1 MNDTII
7 GIDLGTT
14 NSAVSVLRDGRPVM
28 VDVDGQNTM
37 PSCVGLDDNSNL
49 LVGIAA
55 RNQIIANPERT
66 VSSIKRNMG
75 ENVRV
80 SLGEEEHSPEAISS
94 MILAKLKKEAEVFL
108 GESLKKAVITV
119 PAYFDDH
126 QRKAT
131 KDAGVLAGLDVVRI
145 INEPTAAS
153 LAYEAD
159 QLDKNEK
166 ILVYDLGGGTFD
178 ASLVVVEEG
187 VVLVKSSHGDTHL
200 GGDDFDMFLVDHVAK
215 HFNKEHKIDLKNDLK
230 SIRRLKI
237 MLEKVKIELSDQ
249 PYVKVNEEYLFD
261 KHHLI
266 MEIRRSEYEDMIRPM
281 VQKTLDCVSQCLK
294 DASYLPKDI
303 DKIMLV
309 GGASQTPLVYNMLK
323 DTFKIEPRFEINPNL
338 IVSMGAAVQGG
349 LISGEDTHSILVD
362 ITPHT
367 FGTRVIG
374 IRNEEYSS
382 DVFVPVIKRNTPL
395 PVCKAEIFFT
405 SFDNQ
410 EEVVVD
416 VYEGEEP
423 VASNNTL
430 VGNFRVEGLSKA
442 PSGNPIII
450 NMELD
455 VNGILIVTAKEKVT
469 GFEKKVTINTKDV
482 HKPVDITREREK
494 LGHML
499 HNAGIIDA
507 EAIEIDDI
515 PSEKRGIID
524 ELDKLEK
531 RAKKLLDEGIEE
543 EDAKEIRDLQEEIK
557 QTKEARDWDQ
567 LSKLKD
573 SLSDV
578 IFYLE
583 E

>member
-14 NSAVSVLRDGRPVM
+14 NSAVSILKDGRPVM

-80 SLGEEEHSPEAISS
+80 SLGEEEHSPETISS
-94 MILAKLKKEAEVFL
+94 MILAKLKKESEVFL

-230 SIRRLKI
+230 SIRRLKVL
-237 MLEKVKIELSDQ
+237 LEKVKIELSDQ

-281 VQKTLDCVSQCLK
+281 IQKTLDCVSQCLK

-323 DTFKIEPRFEINPNL
+323 DTFKIEPRFEINPDL

-367 FGTRVIG
+367 FGTRAISF
-374 IRNEEYSS
+374 INEEYSS
-382 DVFVPVIKRNTPL
+382 DVFVPVIKCNTPL
-395 PVCKAEIFFT
+395 PVCKAEIFYS

-410 EEVVVD
+410 EEVIVD

-442 PSGNPIII
+442 PRGNPIII

-482 HKPVDITREREK
+482 HKPIDILREREK
-494 LGHML
+494 LGQML

-507 EAIEIDDI
+507 EAIEIEDI

-524 ELDKLEK
+524 ELDKLER
-531 RAKKLLDEGIEE
+531 RANKLLDEGLEE

-557 QTKEARDWDQ
+557 QTKEAGDWDQ

-583 E
+583 Q